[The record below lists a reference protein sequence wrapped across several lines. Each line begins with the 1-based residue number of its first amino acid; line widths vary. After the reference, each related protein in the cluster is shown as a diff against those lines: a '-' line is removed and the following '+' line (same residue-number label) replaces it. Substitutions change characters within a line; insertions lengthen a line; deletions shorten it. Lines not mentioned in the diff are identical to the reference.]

1 MILLLN
7 RFVCRKSCHKYDSAM
22 QPYFNRLVRSQAAPK
37 DQATDKA
44 DALFEAY
51 KDASDEFIGPE
62 GQNLAPII
70 KVRHACTWV
79 AS

>member
-1 MILLLN
+1 MILLFDM
-7 RFVCRKSCHKYDSAM
+7 FVCRKSCHKYDSVM
-22 QPYFNRLVRSQAAPK
+22 QPCFNAVVHSQAAPK

-44 DALFEAY
+44 DAVFEAY
-51 KDASDEFIGPE
+51 KDASDDSIGPE